1 MGFGRNNCKGIE
13 LKILITCP
21 RTEISKSIFDNLFS
35 SKSIEVDYIFPQ
47 NQNFN
52 SKEMEKI
59 YKNHE
64 ILIVGDDEID
74 QEFLNKTSSLR
85 HIIKWG
91 KGTDNIDKEFCVN
104 NNITVHNSPGK
115 LAKYVAEHGMSLI
128 NSLNKNIQLNI
139 NSIKDGKWYKQPSMT
154 LFNKTIGFYGF
165 GEIANEFVKL
175 LKPYNVNII
184 FHDIKTLN
192 NNFKQLSLEEVF
204 INSDVLIV
212 SSELTKDNEGE
223 INSNLI
229 EKMDENSIIINISRG
244 KIINEQD
251 LICSL
256 KNKSIRGAGLDVFNE
271 EPISYNHE
279 FLELENVVVTCH
291 NASNTDEA
299 SKEVNKEIVKMVD
312 KLL

>member
-1 MGFGRNNCKGIE
+1 

-35 SKSIEVDYIFPQ
+35 LKSAEVEYIFPK

-52 SKEMEKI
+52 SKEMEEI
-59 YKNHE
+59 YNNHE
-64 ILIVGDDEID
+64 ILIVGDDKID
-74 QEFLNKTSSLR
+74 QDFLNSANSLK

-91 KGTDNIDKEFCVN
+91 KGVDNIDKEFCIN
-104 NNITVHNSPGK
+104 NNITVSNSPGK
-115 LAKYVAEHGMSLI
+115 LAKYVAEHGISLI

-139 NSIKDGKWYKQPSMT
+139 NSINDGKWFKKPSMT
-154 LFNKTIGFYGF
+154 LFDKTIGFYGF

-184 FHDIKTLN
+184 FYDIKTLN

-204 INSDVLIV
+204 VNSDVLVV

-223 INSNLI
+223 INTNLI
-229 EKMDENSIIINISRG
+229 KKMNKNSIIINISRG

-251 LICSL
+251 LISSL
-256 KNKSIRGAGLDVFNE
+256 KNKLIRGAGLDVFDE
-271 EPISYNHE
+271 EPISNNHE
-279 FLELENVVVTCH
+279 FLELENIVVTCH

-299 SKEVNKEIVKMVD
+299 SKEVNEEIIKMID